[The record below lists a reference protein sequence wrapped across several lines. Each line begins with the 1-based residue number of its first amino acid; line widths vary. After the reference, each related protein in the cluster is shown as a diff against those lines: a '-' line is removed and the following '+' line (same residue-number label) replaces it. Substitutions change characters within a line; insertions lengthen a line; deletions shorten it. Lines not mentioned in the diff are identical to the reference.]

1 MITPRSGNILNY
13 IVRQY
18 IATAIAVPS
27 QSIAD
32 KSDLGVSPATIRNEM
47 AQLEREGYLIR
58 PHTSA
63 GCIPSDKGYRYYVE
77 SMESLALPREEQYL
91 IAHTFHQVEKEV
103 ETWVSLTASLLARLT
118 RNVAVVSLPKSTD
131 CRLKHMEIMA
141 VQDARALVVVVLDGA
156 VVRQKL
162 ITFDSPV
169 TQPDLSA
176 ASSKLNAS
184 FAGLTGSQILKY
196 AADLTPLEKKAREF
210 LVEIMKAEDSKE
222 FQDPYLEG
230 WQFMLNQPE
239 FAQTDKMRTL
249 MELVEQRG
257 LLKVIIP
264 ASLEQP
270 GANAQGMQAQGGQAR
285 GGQAPAG
292 QAHGVHVIIGKE
304 NQFEAIQN
312 CSVVVC
318 RYGLP
323 EEVSGTIAVV
333 GPTRMPYSHTI
344 PTVYYLS
351 SVLSQ
356 LLGGLYGK
364 EPEKDAK

>member
-1 MITPRSGNILNY
+1 MITPRSGSILNY
-13 IVRQY
+13 IIRRY
-18 IATAIAVPS
+18 ITDAVPVPS
-27 QSIAD
+27 QVIAD
-32 KSDLGVSPATIRNEM
+32 NADLKVSPATIRNEM
-47 AQLEREGYLIR
+47 AQLEKEGYLLR

-77 SMESLALPREEQYL
+77 SIEKLTLPREEQYL
-91 IAHTFHQVEKEV
+91 ISHTFHQVEKEV
-103 ETWVSLTASLLARLT
+103 EAWVSLTASLLARLT
-118 RNVAVVSLPKSTD
+118 QNVALVSLPKPNESK
-131 CRLKHMEIMA
+131 LKHLEIMA
-141 VQDARALVVVVLDGA
+141 VQDARALIVVVLDGA
-156 VVRQKL
+156 VVKQKL
-162 ITFDSPV
+162 ISFDAPV
-169 TQPDLSA
+169 TQPELSA
-176 ASSKLNAS
+176 ASIKLNTAY
-184 FAGLTGSQILKY
+184 AGLTGSQVLTNTTG
-196 AADLTPLEKKAREF
+196 LTPLEKKAREH

-222 FQDPYLEG
+222 LQEPYLEG

-239 FAQTDKMRTL
+239 FARSGNMKSL
-249 MELVEQRG
+249 MELAEQRG

-264 ASLEQP
+264 ARLDQP
-270 GANAQGMQAQGGQAR
+270 GVHV
-285 GGQAPAG
+285 
-292 QAHGVHVIIGKE
+292 HGVRVIIGKE
-304 NQFEAIQN
+304 NQNEAIQN

-364 EPEKDAK
+364 DISNEPRKSS

>member
-13 IVRQY
+13 IIRRY
-18 IATAIAVPS
+18 ITDAVPVPS
-27 QSIAD
+27 QAIAD
-32 KSDLGVSPATIRNEM
+32 NADIRVSPATIRNEM
-47 AQLEREGYLIR
+47 AQLEKEGYLIR

-77 SMESLALPREEQYL
+77 SIEKLSLPREEQYL
-91 IAHTFHQVEKEV
+91 ISHTFHQVEKEV
-103 ETWVSLTASLLARLT
+103 EAWVSLTASLLARLT
-118 RNVAVVSLPKSTD
+118 QNVAVVSLPKSNESK
-131 CRLKHMEIMA
+131 LKHMEIIA
-141 VQDARALVVVVLDGA
+141 VQDARALMVVVLDGA
-156 VVRQKL
+156 VVKQKL
-162 ITFDSPV
+162 VNFDSPV
-169 TQPDLSA
+169 SQPELSA
-176 ASSKLNAS
+176 AGTKLNAAY
-184 FAGLTGSQILKY
+184 AGLTSSQVMKSVLE
-196 AADLTPLEKKAREF
+196 LSLLEKKAREY

-222 FQDPYLEG
+222 LQEPHLEG

-239 FAQTDKMRTL
+239 FAQGGNMRSL
-249 MELVEQRG
+249 MELAEQRG

-264 ASLEQP
+264 ASLDQP
-270 GANAQGMQAQGGQAR
+270 
-285 GGQAPAG
+285 
-292 QAHGVHVIIGKE
+292 GVHVIIGKE
-304 NQFEAIQN
+304 NQYEAVQN

-364 EPEKDAK
+364 DKPNEPSKSS

>member
-18 IATAIAVPS
+18 ISTAIPVPS

-47 AQLEREGYLIR
+47 AQLEKDGYLIR

-77 SMESLALPREEQYL
+77 SMDKVTLPREEQYL

-103 ETWVSLTASLLARLT
+103 QAWVSLTATLLARLT
-118 RNVAVVSLPKSTD
+118 QNVAVVSLPKSID
-131 CRLKHMEIMA
+131 CKLKHMEIMA
-141 VQDARALVVVVLDGA
+141 VENARALVVVVLDGA
-156 VVRQKL
+156 VVKQKL
-162 ITFDSPV
+162 ITFDTPV
-169 TQPDLSA
+169 SQADLSIV
-176 ASSKLNAS
+176 SIKLNS
-184 FAGLTGSQILKY
+184 IFTGLTSHQILKSNHE
-196 AADLTPLEKKAREF
+196 LTPLEKKAREF
-210 LVEIMKAEDSKE
+210 VVEIMQAEDSKE
-222 FQDPYLEG
+222 FQEPYLEG
-230 WQFMLNQPE
+230 WHFMLNQPE
-239 FAQTDKMRTL
+239 FAQSDRMKNI
-249 MELVEQRG
+249 MELVEQRS
-257 LLKVIIP
+257 LLKTIIP
-264 ASLEQP
+264 SAL
-270 GANAQGMQAQGGQAR
+270 NQA
-285 GGQAPAG
+285 
-292 QAHGVHVIIGKE
+292 GVQVIIGKE
-304 NQFEAIQN
+304 NQYAAIQN

-333 GPTRMPYSHTI
+333 GPTRMPYLHTI
-344 PTVYYLS
+344 PTVFYLS

-364 EPEKDAK
+364 EPANDPVKN